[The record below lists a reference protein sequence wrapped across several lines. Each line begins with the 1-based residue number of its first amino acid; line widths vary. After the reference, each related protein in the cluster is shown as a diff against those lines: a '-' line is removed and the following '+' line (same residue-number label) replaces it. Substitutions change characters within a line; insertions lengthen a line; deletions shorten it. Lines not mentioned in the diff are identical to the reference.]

1 MPEATPSP
9 SVVADPGQELGRLA
23 QAFTEAADRAVS
35 NGTTACLPSGDL
47 ERLTTAAIRLYAAK
61 AEAEGTLAPPVCADK
76 ITPTEVVMFVSEM
89 LRTANLNLFDL
100 AMWYRRA
107 R

>member
-1 MPEATPSP
+1 MPDVITPAP
-9 SVVADPGQELGRLA
+9 AVADAALEFGRLA
-23 QAFTEAADRAVS
+23 DAFVAAADRAVS
-35 NGTTACLPSGDL
+35 NGATARIPGGDL
-47 ERLTTAAIRLYAAK
+47 ERVITAAIRLYAAK
-61 AEAEGTLAPPVCADK
+61 AEAEGTFAPPVSAER

-89 LRTANLNLFDL
+89 LRAADLNLFDL